1 MRHFGWIN
9 IKYVPTVERLI
20 VINAEMRR
28 RKNNNRPPYKIIFT
42 MAVHLRKFQIEKE
55 AMSLI
60 HRIDDQENFI
70 TYLYS
75 NRSKEKRIDWWIVKM
90 KFKTTLRS
98 SIFRSKVTNNPL
110 YHFLAF

>member
-1 MRHFGWIN
+1 
-9 IKYVPTVERLI
+9 
-20 VINAEMRR
+20 
-28 RKNNNRPPYKIIFT
+28 

-75 NRSKEKRIDWWIVKM
+75 NRSKEKRID
-90 KFKTTLRS
+90 
-98 SIFRSKVTNNPL
+98 
-110 YHFLAF
+110 